1 MALAKYF
8 EEIAERLINDTDRFE
23 QEHKES
29 EKYEMLE
36 LASYKQERVKLAIQ
50 QAVDQLLDLITD
62 PKIEKE
68 LKKAEEH
75 SKLLG
80 YSNLEEALQSKD
92 KLIKEL
98 TSMHE
103 ANEKRISELTFK
115 QANIHTYY
123 KQRIKVLEEKV
134 EVEKVTKK
142 NAKSIHEL
150 MEDDI
155 KELLPQ
161 NLKDGKKT

>member
-1 MALAKYF
+1 MALAKYL
-8 EEIAERLINDTDRFE
+8 EEIAERLFSDRDRFE
-23 QEHKES
+23 QEAKEA
-29 EKYEMLE
+29 EKHEMLE
-36 LASYKQERVKLAIQ
+36 LATYKQERVKLAIQ
-50 QAVDQLLDLITD
+50 QVVDELLDLITD

-123 KQRIKVLEEKV
+123 KQLIKVLEEKV
-134 EVEKVTKK
+134 EVGKVTKK

-161 NLKDGKKT
+161 NLINSKKT

>member
-1 MALAKYF
+1 MALAKYL
-8 EEIAERLINDTDRFE
+8 EEIAERFFSDTDRFE
-23 QEHKES
+23 KEA
-29 EKYEMLE
+29 EEAVKYEMLE
-36 LASYKQERVKLAIQ
+36 LATYKQERVKLAIQ
-50 QAVDQLLDLITD
+50 QLMDELLDLITN

-68 LKKAEEH
+68 LIKAEEH

-115 QANIHTYY
+115 LANIHTYY

-150 MEDDI
+150 TEDDI
-155 KELLPQ
+155 KGLLPQ
-161 NLKDGKKT
+161 NLKDRKKT

>member
-8 EEIAERLINDTDRFE
+8 EEIAERLINDADRFE

-68 LKKAEEH
+68 LKKAEDH

-80 YSNLEEALQSKD
+80 YSNLEEALHSKD
-92 KLIKEL
+92 QLIKEL

-103 ANEKRISELTFK
+103 ANEKRISDLTFK

-123 KQRIKVLEEKV
+123 KRRIEVIEEKIEEK
-134 EVEKVTKK
+134 EVTNK

>member
-8 EEIAERLINDTDRFE
+8 EEIAERLINDADRFE

-68 LKKAEEH
+68 LKKAEDH

-80 YSNLEEALQSKD
+80 YSNLEEALHSKD
-92 KLIKEL
+92 QLIKEL
-98 TSMHE
+98 TSMYE
-103 ANEKRISELTFK
+103 VNEKRISELTFK

-123 KQRIKVLEEKV
+123 KRRIEVIEEKIEEK
-134 EVEKVTKK
+134 EVTNE
-142 NAKSIHEL
+142 NSKSIHEL
-150 MEDDI
+150 MEHDI
-155 KELLPQ
+155 KKLLPQ
-161 NLKDGKKT
+161 NLKDCKKT